1 MHNEFYS
8 DIEIDI
14 SHIPSSLIEM
24 INLDHEI
31 TVEVDTSDKDPD
43 LSFETDNDSFNEVNN
58 TRIESEEPPVSD

>member
-31 TVEVDTSDKDPD
+31 TVEVDRSDKDPD
-43 LSFETDNDSFNEVNN
+43 LSFETDNDSINEVNN